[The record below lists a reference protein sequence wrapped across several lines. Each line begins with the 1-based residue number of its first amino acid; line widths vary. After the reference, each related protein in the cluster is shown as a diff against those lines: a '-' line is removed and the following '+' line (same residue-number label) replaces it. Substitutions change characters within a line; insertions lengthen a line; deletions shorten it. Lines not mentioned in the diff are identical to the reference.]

1 MCGTLF
7 SVWSDHPQS
16 CWKRLLCQM
25 LQLQFGLCFPLF
37 SLLRWLSI
45 YNFTPSFT
53 ASPLTPLTHLY
64 QHIIISKLFPFL
76 LLLRPL
82 SCSIFSQA
90 TLNPAQIE
98 RKKKPSQPESSTPW
112 HNHLI
117 LAILSVWE
125 SDPCTAQ
132 VKTFSLSHSINPLCS
147 VSSIYIYNRS
157 LCWHHNFP
165 R

>member
-45 YNFTPSFT
+45 YNFTPFPFT

-64 QHIIISKLFPFL
+64 QHTIISKLLPYL

-82 SCSIFSQA
+82 TCSIFSQA
-90 TLNPAQIE
+90 TLNQAQTE
-98 RKKKPSQPESSTPW
+98 RKKKPSQPETSTPQ

-117 LAILSVWE
+117 LALTAVWE
-125 SDPCTAQ
+125 SNPCTTK
-132 VKTFSLSHSINPLCS
+132 VFPLSLYKPTMLCF
-147 VSSIYIYNRS
+147 I
-157 LCWHHNFP
+157 
-165 R
+165 